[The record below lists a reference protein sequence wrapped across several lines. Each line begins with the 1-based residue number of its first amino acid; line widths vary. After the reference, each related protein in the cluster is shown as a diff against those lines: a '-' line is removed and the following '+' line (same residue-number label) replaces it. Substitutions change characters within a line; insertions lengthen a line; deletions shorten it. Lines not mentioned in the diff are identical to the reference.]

1 MIKRLN
7 LILWVLIMCSGKLF
21 AQGPPAWG
29 GGADLNDISFGFH
42 FDYINSNYKIFKQ
55 PDWRQPYF
63 YSETGKYLT
72 DSLNSITS
80 AGSPGFAVG
89 FIVRYRIT
97 DHLEVRSTPELS
109 FADRSITYKYATPS
123 QDVTKSVHAS
133 LVEIPLLFKI
143 KSDRL
148 GDLRAYL
155 LGGVKY
161 SYGLS
166 VDKTNDDPNLSPL
179 EKQVINKRGYASYEA
194 GIGCDIYFEY
204 FKFSPELKISNSLGN
219 VLTPGTDPYSQPLQK
234 LLLHSLV
241 FTIYFE

>member
-1 MIKRLN
+1 MIKRLYLSLFI
-7 LILWVLIMCSGKLF
+7 LIFCSGKLL
-21 AQGPPAWG
+21 AQSPPAWG

-42 FDYINSNYKIFKQ
+42 FDYINSSYKFFKQ
-55 PDWRQPYF
+55 SDWRKPY
-63 YSETGKYLT
+63 YYKDTGKYLT

-97 DHLEVRSTPELS
+97 DHLEVRSTPSLA
-109 FADRSITYKYATPS
+109 FADRIITYKYATAS
-123 QDVTKSVHAS
+123 QDVDKSVHAS
-133 LVEIPLLFKI
+133 QVEFPLLLKL
-143 KSDRL
+143 KSDRI

-166 VDKTNDDPNLSPL
+166 TDKTNDDPNLSPL

-204 FKFSPELKISNSLGN
+204 FKFSPELKISNSFGN
-219 VLTPGTDPYSQPLQK
+219 VLVPGTDPYSQPLQK